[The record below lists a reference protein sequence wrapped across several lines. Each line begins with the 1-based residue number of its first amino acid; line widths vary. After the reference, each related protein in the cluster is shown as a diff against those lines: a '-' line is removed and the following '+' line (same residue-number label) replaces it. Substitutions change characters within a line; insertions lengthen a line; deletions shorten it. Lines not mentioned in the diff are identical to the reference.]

1 MRTSDRLPDHKKS
14 KKALK
19 TFQSPFSLLVT
30 FLEYYHHLKATHSA
44 QQRSRTEPYRRKA
57 HCTRK
62 IARAF
67 VQGRG
72 GSRFLAALA
81 TPLWPVKRRE
91 GRLYTPSLWRNN
103 YSKVCYQD
111 STSRHL

>member
-1 MRTSDRLPDHKKS
+1 MRTSDRLPDHKKR

-30 FLEYYHHLKATHSA
+30 FLEYYHHPKATHSA

-72 GSRFLAALA
+72 GSRLFGALA
-81 TPLWPVKRRE
+81 TPPLAVKRRE
-91 GRLYTPSLWRNN
+91 GRLYAHTL
-103 YSKVCYQD
+103 
-111 STSRHL
+111 